1 MEYKL
6 LSETET
12 EKEMEISVPRIELDR
27 LIDEETERVK
37 KGLAIKGYRKGRVPR
52 ALVKSLYGDT
62 LKVQAMD
69 RLIKRSYSSVLQ
81 EKKWRP
87 AGKAELKEVGEA
99 DPITFRFFIEVIPEY
114 DVENYLNIE
123 VFKEPSMPD
132 SFLLEQGMNALKE
145 QYATVRDVD
154 RPAVVDDLVNLD
166 IEIQTEGHSDQKN
179 DQTLRIGDRS
189 LPDEFNRALVGTRAG
204 ERKEFRAGDH
214 SYKIQIKSIKERIL
228 PEIDQEFASRMKFAS
243 VDDLTK
249 RLLERMQQEEQ
260 KRLEDEMKESLSD
273 VLLQRTKFTVP
284 NSLIQGEY
292 EKILKDYGLPD
303 SEPNK
308 ERFWA
313 AAEKRI
319 RFHLIL
325 EKIAEKEKLRVT
337 EAEIMDLIDKLGMKL
352 TEENRSDVID
362 YIGTILSR
370 EKTLTFL
377 YEHAKVSEKS
387 RIISPKEA
395 ASDTDSVRH

>member
-6 LSETET
+6 LNDSET
-12 EKEMEISVPRIELDR
+12 EKEIEISVPRVELDR

-37 KGLAIKGYRKGRVPR
+37 KGLAIKGYRKGRVPQP
-52 ALVKSLYGDT
+52 LVKSLYGDT

-69 RLIKRSYSSVLQ
+69 RLVKRSYSSVLQ
-81 EKKWRP
+81 ENKWRP
-87 AGKAELKEVGEA
+87 AGKAELKEVGEG
-99 DPITFRFFIEVIPEY
+99 DPIKFRFLIEVIPEY

-132 SFLLEQGMNALKE
+132 SFLLEQGMNALRE
-145 QYATVRDVD
+145 QYATVRDVN
-154 RPAVVDDLVNLD
+154 RPAVVDDLVKLD
-166 IEIQTEGHSDQKN
+166 IEISAEGHSDQNN
-179 DQTLRIGDRS
+179 DQTVRIGDRS
-189 LPDEFNRALVGTRAG
+189 LPDEFNRALVGTRVA
-204 ERKEFRAGDH
+204 EKKEFRAGDR
-214 SYKIQIKSIKERIL
+214 SYKIHVKSIKERIL
-228 PEIDQEFASRMKFAS
+228 PEIDQEFASRMKFTS
-243 VDDLTK
+243 IDDLK
-249 RLLERMQQEEQ
+249 KKLLERMQQEEK
-260 KRLEDEMKESLSD
+260 KRLEDDMKESLSD
-273 VLLQRTKFTVP
+273 VLLQRTKFAVP
-284 NSLIQGEY
+284 KSLIQGEY

-325 EKIAEKEKLRVT
+325 EKIAEKENLRVT
-337 EAEIMDLIDKLGMKL
+337 EAEIMDLIEKLGMKL
-352 TEENRSDVID
+352 TEDNRSDVID

-370 EKTLTFL
+370 EKTLTHL
-377 YEHAKVSEKS
+377 LEHAKISEKS

-395 ASDTDSVRH
+395 ASDTDPVRH